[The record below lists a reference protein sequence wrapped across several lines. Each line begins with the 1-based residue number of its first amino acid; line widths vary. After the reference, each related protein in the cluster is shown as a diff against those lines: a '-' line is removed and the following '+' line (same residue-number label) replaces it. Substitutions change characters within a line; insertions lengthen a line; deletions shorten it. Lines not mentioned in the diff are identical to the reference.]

1 MEFRMPSLGADME
14 AGTLV
19 AWHRAVGE
27 SIARGEILAE
37 VDTDKGVIEIE
48 SFVTGRIEALLV
60 EPGTRVPVGTVL
72 AIIQTAEE
80 PAVEAPP
87 APKRHPVS
95 PLARK
100 RAEELG
106 IDPEQLV
113 GSGPGGRVTR
123 EDVERAAPP
132 AQAPPAQSPPQVPEV
147 QPTPAE
153 PRERSRRMRQAI
165 AAAMAR
171 SKREIPHYYL
181 STTIDL
187 QAALDWLAA
196 QNAQRPVTERLLPAA
211 LLLKAT
217 ACALKRFPD
226 LNAFWEEGTLRPQPS
241 INVGVAISLREGG
254 LVAPALLAAN
264 EQPLDHLM
272 ANLRDLV
279 ARARIGTLRSGELSG
294 GTVTVTNLG
303 DQGVDSVFGVIYPP
317 QVALIGFGRISPRP
331 WVIDGQVVSRSLIM
345 ASLAGDHRASDGH
358 LGGRFLAHLDTLLQ
372 RPEAL

>member
-48 SFVTGRIEALLV
+48 SFVTGRIEALLI
-60 EPGTRVPVGTVL
+60 EPGTKVPVGTVL
-72 AIIQTAEE
+72 ALIQTAEE
-80 PAVEAPP
+80 GASDSTP
-87 APKRHPVS
+87 APKRRAVS

-100 RAEELG
+100 RAAELG
-106 IDPEQLV
+106 LDPEQLV
-113 GSGPGGRVTR
+113 GSGPGGRVTH
-123 EDVERAAPP
+123 EDVERAASSSP
-132 AQAPPAQSPPQVPEV
+132 APPAQT
-147 QPTPAE
+147 TPVEAA
-153 PRERSRRMRQAI
+153 ERSRRMRQAI

-187 QAALDWLAA
+187 QPALDWLAA
-196 QNAQRPVTERLLPAA
+196 QNAQRPITERLLPAA

-217 ACALKRFPD
+217 ARALERFPE
-226 LNAFWEEGTLRPQPS
+226 LNGTWEEGVQRPSAS
-241 INVGVAISLREGG
+241 INLGVAISLREGG
-254 LVAPALLAAN
+254 LVTPALLDAN
-264 EQPLDHLM
+264 QLPLDRLM

-279 ARARIGTLRSGELSG
+279 ARARTGALRSGELTG
-294 GTVTVTNLG
+294 ATITVTNLG
-303 DQGVDSVFGVIYPP
+303 DQGVETVFGIIYPP
-317 QVALIGFGRISPRP
+317 QVALVGFGRISTRP
-331 WVIDGQVVSRSLIM
+331 WIVGGQVVPRALIN

>member
-19 AWHRAVGE
+19 AWHRAVGD
-27 SIARGEILAE
+27 SITRGEILAE

-72 AIIQTAEE
+72 ALIQTAEE

-87 APKRHPVS
+87 APKRRPVS

-132 AQAPPAQSPPQVPEV
+132 AQAPPQVPEA

-153 PRERSRRMRQAI
+153 VEERSRRMRQAI

-187 QAALDWLAA
+187 QPALNWLAA

-217 ACALKRFPD
+217 ARALERFPA
-226 LNAFWEEGTLRPQPS
+226 LNAFWEEGGLRPQPS

-264 EQPLDHLM
+264 EQPLNQLM

-279 ARARIGTLRSGELSG
+279 ARARTGALRSGELSG
-294 GTVTVTNLG
+294 GTITVTNLG
-303 DQGVDSVFGVIYPP
+303 DQGGDAVFGVIYPP
-317 QVALIGFGRISPRP
+317 QVALVGFGRVSTHP
-331 WVIDGQVVSRSLIM
+331 WIIDGQVVARSLITT
-345 ASLAGDHRASDGH
+345 SLAGDHRASDGH
-358 LGGRFLAHLDTLLQ
+358 LGGRFLAYLDTLLQ

>member
-72 AIIQTAEE
+72 ALIQTAEE
-80 PAVEAPP
+80 APSDS
-87 APKRHPVS
+87 APVAKRRPVS

-100 RAEELG
+100 RAAELG

-113 GSGPGGRVTR
+113 GSGPGGRVTK
-123 EDVERAAPP
+123 EDVERAASP
-132 AQAPPAQSPPQVPEV
+132 APPEVPDV
-147 QPTPAE
+147 QTTPAAAE
-153 PRERSRRMRQAI
+153 ERSRRMRQAI

-181 STTIDL
+181 ATTIDL

-196 QNAQRPVTERLLPAA
+196 QNAQRPIAGRLLPAA

-217 ACALKRFPD
+217 ARALERFPE
-226 LNAFWEEGTLRPQPS
+226 LNGTWEEGARRPAPS
-241 INVGVAISLREGG
+241 INLGVAISLREGG
-254 LVAPALLAAN
+254 LVAPALLTAN
-264 EQPLDHLM
+264 EQPLDQLM

-279 ARARIGTLRSGELSG
+279 ARARTGALRSGELTG
-294 GTVTVTNLG
+294 ATITVTNLG
-303 DQGVDSVFGVIYPP
+303 DQGADSVLGIIHPP
-317 QVALIGFGRISPRP
+317 QVALVGFGRVSTRP
-331 WVIDGQVVSRSLIM
+331 WVVGGQVVPRALVN

>member
-48 SFVTGRIEALLV
+48 SFVTGRIEALLI
-60 EPGTRVPVGTVL
+60 EPGTKVPVGTVL
-72 AIIQTAEE
+72 ALIQTAEE
-80 PAVEAPP
+80 PPSDSTP
-87 APKRHPVS
+87 APKRRAVS

-100 RAEELG
+100 LSAELG
-106 IDPEQLV
+106 IDPEQVV

-123 EDVERAAPP
+123 EDVERAA
-132 AQAPPAQSPPQVPEV
+132 SSS
-147 QPTPAE
+147 PTPRAQTT
-153 PRERSRRMRQAI
+153 PVDAAERSRRMRQAI
-165 AAAMAR
+165 ATAMAR

-187 QAALDWLAA
+187 QQALDWLAA

-217 ACALKRFPD
+217 ARTLERFPE
-226 LNAFWEEGTLRPQPS
+226 LNGTWEEGAWRPSAS
-241 INVGVAISLREGG
+241 INLGVAISLREGG
-254 LVAPALLAAN
+254 LVTPALLGAN
-264 EQPLDHLM
+264 QQPLDRLM

-279 ARARIGTLRSGELSG
+279 ARARTGALRSGELTG
-294 GTVTVTNLG
+294 ATITVTNLG
-303 DQGVDSVFGVIYPP
+303 DQGVETVFGIIYPP
-317 QVALIGFGRISPRP
+317 QVALVGFGRISTRP
-331 WVIDGQVVSRSLIM
+331 WIVGGQVVPRVLVN

-372 RPEAL
+372 SPEAL

>member
-19 AWHRAVGE
+19 AWHRTVGE

-48 SFVTGRIEALLV
+48 SFVTGRIESLLI
-60 EPGTRVPVGTVL
+60 EPGTKVPVGTVL
-72 AIIQTAEE
+72 ALIQTAEE
-80 PAVEAPP
+80 PPSDASP
-87 APKRHPVS
+87 APKRRAVS

-100 RAEELG
+100 RAAELG
-106 IDPEQLV
+106 LDPEQLV

-123 EDVERAAPP
+123 EDVERAASSSP
-132 AQAPPAQSPPQVPEV
+132 APPAQT
-147 QPTPAE
+147 TPVEAA
-153 PRERSRRMRQAI
+153 ERSRRMRQAI
-165 AAAMAR
+165 AAAMAH

-187 QAALDWLAA
+187 QPALDWLAA
-196 QNAQRPVTERLLPAA
+196 QNAQRPITERLLPAA

-217 ACALKRFPD
+217 ARALERFPE
-226 LNAFWEEGTLRPQPS
+226 LNGTWEEGVQRPSAS
-241 INVGVAISLREGG
+241 INLGVAISLREGG
-254 LVAPALLAAN
+254 LVTPALLDAN
-264 EQPLDHLM
+264 QQPLDRLM

-279 ARARIGTLRSGELSG
+279 ARARTGALRSGELTG
-294 GTVTVTNLG
+294 ATITVTNLG
-303 DQGVDSVFGVIYPP
+303 DQGVETVFGIIYPP
-317 QVALIGFGRISPRP
+317 QVALVGFGRVSTRP
-331 WVIDGQVVSRSLIM
+331 WIVGGQVVPRALVN